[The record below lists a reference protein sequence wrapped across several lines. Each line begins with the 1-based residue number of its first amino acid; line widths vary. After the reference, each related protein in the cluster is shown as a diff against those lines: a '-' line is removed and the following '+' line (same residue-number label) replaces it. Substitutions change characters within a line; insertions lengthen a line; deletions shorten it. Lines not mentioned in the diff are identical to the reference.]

1 MIRSKPKSRVSMLNT
16 YHMEVKMTTNR
27 KGTSNKVAS
36 LAADTLFKPGSSHI
50 ARRLA
55 GSALSQSN
63 TKRQT
68 GAEMEDLASK
78 VLRSDRYSEKTKTLA
93 GSVLSQSNKKR

>member
-1 MIRSKPKSRVSMLNT
+1 
-16 YHMEVKMTTNR
+16 MEVNMATNR

-36 LAADTLFKPGSSHI
+36 LAADTLFKPGSSQI

-63 TKRQT
+63 TNRQT
-68 GAEMEDLASK
+68 GAEMEDLASR
-78 VLRSDRYSEKTKTLA
+78 VLRSDRYSEKTKALA

>member
-1 MIRSKPKSRVSMLNT
+1 MQYT
-16 YHMEVKMTTNR
+16 YYMEMNMATNR

-36 LAADTLFKPGSSHI
+36 LAADTLFKPGSSQI

-63 TKRQT
+63 TNRQT
-68 GAEMEDLASK
+68 GAVMEDLASK
-78 VLRSDRYSEKTKTLA
+78 VLRSDHYSEKTKALA

>member
-1 MIRSKPKSRVSMLNT
+1 MA
-16 YHMEVKMTTNR
+16 TNR
-27 KGTSNKVAS
+27 KSTSNGVAS

-50 ARRLA
+50 ARKLA

-63 TKRQT
+63 TNRQT
-68 GAEMEDLASK
+68 GAKMEDLASK
-78 VLRSDRYSEKTKTLA
+78 VLRSDRYSERTKTLA

>member
-1 MIRSKPKSRVSMLNT
+1 
-16 YHMEVKMTTNR
+16 MEVHIANNR
-27 KGTSNKVAS
+27 KGTSSKVAS
-36 LAADTLFKPGSSHI
+36 LAADTLFKPGSSQT
-50 ARRLA
+50 ARKLA

-63 TKRQT
+63 TNRQT

-78 VLRSDRYSEKTKTLA
+78 VLRSDRNSEKTKALA

>member
-1 MIRSKPKSRVSMLNT
+1 MEA
-16 YHMEVKMTTNR
+16 HMAVNR
-27 KGTSNKVAS
+27 KDTSAEVAS
-36 LAADTLFKPGSSHI
+36 LAAHTIFKPGSSQI
-50 ARRLA
+50 ARKLA
-55 GSALSQSN
+55 GSALSQSR

-78 VLRSDRYSEKTKTLA
+78 VLRSDRYSEKTKALA

>member
-1 MIRSKPKSRVSMLNT
+1 MP
-16 YHMEVKMTTNR
+16 TNR

-36 LAADTLFKPGSSHI
+36 LAADTLFKPGSSQI

-68 GAEMEDLASK
+68 GADMEDLASK